1 MFPRPDN
8 DKTRPMFQ
16 VVNRGDNPNSK
27 NNIMESE
34 EEKKEYTSKRYERTL
49 YQNYKAR
56 INAQVERLRYDAM
69 ELKRSLELEIDD
81 VRDRQN
87 YLRVHYNL

>member
-1 MFPRPDN
+1 
-8 DKTRPMFQ
+8 
-16 VVNRGDNPNSK
+16 
-27 NNIMESE
+27 
-34 EEKKEYTSKRYERTL
+34 
-49 YQNYKAR
+49 
-56 INAQVERLRYDAM
+56 M